1 MRKWTFMLA
10 AALFA
15 TGGVLPA
22 IAQDAVVEL
31 SPDQQTTIIQDFSAD
46 EIEPAPSVSFDV
58 ETGTVV
64 PDAVELHALPANVIK
79 VMPDYSGYE
88 YFRTGDGQI
97 VIVAPDSKKI
107 VTVLQ

>member
-1 MRKWTFMLA
+1 MRKLTLVMAATLISAGA
-10 AALFA
+10 AA
-15 TGGVLPA
+15 PA
-22 IAQDAVVEL
+22 IAQSAVVEL

-79 VMPDYSGYE
+79 VVPDYSGYE